1 MFTNV
6 RSDGAVCE
14 LFPGERKLAK
24 LALIRAYARAG
35 VHTYACAGVKRV
47 RRRVLVLSFGASKGK
62 GGKAA
67 ISNQRL

>member
-24 LALIRAYARAG
+24 LALMR
-35 VHTYACAGVKRV
+35 VHAHAH
-47 RRRVLVLSFGASKGK
+47 A
-62 GGKAA
+62 
-67 ISNQRL
+67 